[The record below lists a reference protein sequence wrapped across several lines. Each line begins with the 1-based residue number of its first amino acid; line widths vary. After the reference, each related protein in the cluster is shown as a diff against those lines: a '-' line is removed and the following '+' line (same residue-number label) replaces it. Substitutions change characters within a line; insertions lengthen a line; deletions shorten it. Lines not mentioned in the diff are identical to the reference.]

1 MSKETLFDS
10 ELKKFFEVCVKILE
24 SYAKTYF
31 TLNPTQEHHVLRNL
45 QRYRI
50 VYNMTEVSTH
60 IHYFQN
66 LFRLH
71 RDDLISI
78 LKNDQ
83 WFLDQNL
90 LIQFGEELEDE
101 ELRRRSEKR
110 KIELS
115 AIYRYAVQLR
125 KGTEESL
132 KGLPDSIHQQSQELI
147 YPEVFLLHLYRV
159 FFALYP
165 QNKELERNIASLEKD
180 LGMKSDGK
188 KETTGNPL
196 LDQAKNIL
204 GGVLPANFKLPSN
217 DEMNQKLEQAF
228 KDPLVSETL
237 GSTVQ
242 NLMSAKNLGEGLSVA
257 LKSLENP
264 KFMEGLM
271 KTVQTLIPQDT
282 LQTIVQSAE
291 QLKSSPDLKD
301 SLGKLGLPQ
310 EFDISKALEGAGPI
324 SELVKGGGITDL
336 VKSLNLQPSSVEC
349 ADEVCVPV
357 EVETVPETPNKLL
370 IDL

>member
-1 MSKETLFDS
+1 MSKEQSFDF
-10 ELKKFFEVCVKILE
+10 ELKKLFEVCVKILE
-24 SYAKTYF
+24 DYAKTFYS
-31 TLNPTQEHHVLRNL
+31 LHPNQENHVLRNL

-50 VYNMTEVSTH
+50 VYNMTEVQTH
-60 IHYFQN
+60 IPYFQN
-66 LFRLH
+66 LFRTN
-71 RDDLISI
+71 RDELLACS
-78 LKNDQ
+78 KNDQ
-83 WFLDQNL
+83 WLLEHNL
-90 LIQFGEELEDE
+90 VIQFGEELEDE

-125 KGTEESL
+125 KSTEESL
-132 KGLPDSIHQQSQELI
+132 KGLPDSIHQQAQELI

-159 FFALYP
+159 LFTLYS
-165 QNKELERNIASLEKD
+165 QNKELERNIQNLERD
-180 LGMKSDGK
+180 LGMKSEK
-188 KETTGNPL
+188 KQGGNPL
-196 LDQAKNIL
+196 LNNFADQAKNIL
-204 GGVLPANFKLPSN
+204 GGVLPTNFKLPSN
-217 DEMNQKLEQAF
+217 EEMNQKLEQAF

-291 QLKSSPDLKD
+291 QLKSSPDLKE

-310 EFDISKALEGAGPI
+310 EIDISKALEG
-324 SELVKGGGITDL
+324 GGSITEFA
-336 VKSLNLQPSSVEC
+336 KSLNLSSVLLPPSETNC
-349 ADEVCVPV
+349 EDGVCQISESSAPQ
-357 EVETVPETPNKLL
+357 NKLL